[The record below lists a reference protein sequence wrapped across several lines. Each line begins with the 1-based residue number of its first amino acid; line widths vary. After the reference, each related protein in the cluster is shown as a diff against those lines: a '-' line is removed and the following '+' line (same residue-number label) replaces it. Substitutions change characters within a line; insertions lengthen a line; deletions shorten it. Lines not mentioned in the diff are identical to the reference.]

1 MPYFYAA
8 WGVWVFKTEGVP
20 LCSYCKN
27 AYICTKFLI
36 QMVMPILNYIVLG
49 AIFSLAPA
57 GVIWLCRR
65 FPLLDNIGPIMI
77 LYALGMIVGNL
88 PLDIPEMAT
97 VQDIATSAS
106 IPLAIPM
113 MLFCCR
119 FTRSDASTQL
129 KTVISGFLSVAIA
142 VVVGYIFFGKQI
154 PEGDKIGGIM
164 SGMYTGGMLN
174 AAAIQA
180 IFQVEEQNYVVMC
193 SYDIVISF
201 LYLVFLVAVGYK
213 IFRRL
218 YGEKGTKSLTES
230 EKEELDREIA
240 EAKRNPYAN
249 LWSREGMMELAKILG
264 WTIAVVGV
272 AYASTLLFHKDWF
285 MVVFI
290 LVLSTLGVVCS
301 FLKPVRKLGR
311 SFDIG
316 MYLIYIFSIAMAS
329 MADFSKLNLA
339 DGLNQ
344 ILFLTVTVFGS
355 LVLHAIFCRFMRV
368 DADSMTVSSVS
379 FINSPPFVPMM
390 VAVLKNRK
398 TLIVGLGAGIV
409 GYALGNHFGVLM
421 ASLLERL

>member
-1 MPYFYAA
+1 M
-8 WGVWVFKTEGVP
+8 
-20 LCSYCKN
+20 S
-27 AYICTKFLI
+27 
-36 QMVMPILNYIVLG
+36 ILNFVVLG
-49 AIFSLAPA
+49 AIFCLTPA

-77 LYALGMIVGNL
+77 LYAIGMIIGNL
-88 PLDIPEMAT
+88 PLNIPEMAMA
-97 VQDIATSAS
+97 QEIATSAS

-119 FTRSDASTQL
+119 FTRNDASTQL
-129 KTVISGFLSVAIA
+129 KVVISGFLSVVIA
-142 VVVGYIFFGKQI
+142 VVIGYILFGKQV

-180 IFQVEEQNYVVMC
+180 IFKVQEQNYIMMC

-201 LYLVFLVAVGYK
+201 LYLVFLVSIGYK

-218 YGEKGTKSLTES
+218 YGEKGNATLTES
-230 EKEELDREIA
+230 EREDLEKQIA
-240 EAKRNPYAN
+240 EAKRNPYQG
-249 LWSREGMMELAKILG
+249 LWSKSGLKELAKILG
-264 WTIAVVGV
+264 YAIIVVGL
-272 AYASTLLFHKDWF
+272 AAASTLPFDPKWF
-285 MVVFI
+285 MVIFI
-290 LVLSTLGVVCS
+290 LVLSTLGVVFS
-301 FLKPVRKLGR
+301 FFKPVRKLER

-329 MADFSKLNLA
+329 MADFSELSLA

-344 ILFLTVTVFGS
+344 ILFLTITVFGS
-355 LVLHAIFCRFMRV
+355 LLLHAIFCRVMRV
-368 DADSMTVSSVS
+368 DADSMVVSSVS

-390 VAVLKNRK
+390 VAVLKNKK

-421 ASLLERL
+421 ASLLEIL

>member
-1 MPYFYAA
+1 MA
-8 WGVWVFKTEGVP
+8 
-20 LCSYCKN
+20 
-27 AYICTKFLI
+27 II
-36 QMVMPILNYIVLG
+36 NYIALA
-49 AIFSLAPA
+49 AIFCLTPA

-65 FPLLDNIGPIMI
+65 FPLLENIGPIMI
-77 LYALGMIVGNL
+77 LYALGMLIGNL
-88 PLDIPEMAT
+88 PLDIPEMALA
-97 VQDIATSAS
+97 QEIATSAT

-113 MLFCCR
+113 MLFSCR

-129 KTVISGFLSVAIA
+129 KVVISGFLSVAIA
-142 VVVGYIFFGKQI
+142 VVVGYLLWGKHI

-180 IFQVEEQNYVVMC
+180 IFRVEEQNYVIMC

-201 LYLVFLVAVGYK
+201 LYLVFLVSVGYK
-213 IFRRL
+213 LFRRL
-218 YGEKGTKSLTES
+218 YGEKGNTTLSAS
-230 EKEELDREIA
+230 EQAELDRQIA
-240 EAKRNPYAN
+240 EAKRNPYTG
-249 LWSREGMMELAKILG
+249 LGSRAGLKELAKIVG
-264 WTIAVVGV
+264 YSVAVAAIAGGI
-272 AYASTLLFHKDWF
+272 ALPFGDDWF
-285 MVVFI
+285 MVIFI

-301 FLKPVRKLGR
+301 FIKPIRKLER

-329 MADFSKLNLA
+329 MADFSELKVA

-344 ILFLTVTVFGS
+344 ILFLTITVFGS
-355 LVLHAIFCRFMRV
+355 LLLHAIFCRLMRV

-390 VAVLKNRK
+390 VAVLKNKK

-421 ASLLERL
+421 AKILENL

>member
-1 MPYFYAA
+1 M
-8 WGVWVFKTEGVP
+8 
-20 LCSYCKN
+20 S
-27 AYICTKFLI
+27 
-36 QMVMPILNYIVLG
+36 ILNYVVLG
-49 AIFSLAPA
+49 AIFCFAPA

-77 LYALGMIVGNL
+77 LYAIGMIIGNL
-88 PLDIPEMAT
+88 PLNIPEMPV

-129 KTVISGFLSVAIA
+129 KVVISGFLSVAIA
-142 VVVGYIFFGKQI
+142 GVVGYVFFGKLI

-180 IFQVEEQNYVVMC
+180 IFKVEEQNYIMMC

-201 LYLVFLVAVGYK
+201 LYLIFVVAIGYK

-218 YGEKGTKSLTES
+218 YGEQGSAALSES
-230 EKEELDREIA
+230 EQAELDRQLA
-240 EAKRNPYAN
+240 EAKRNPYAG
-249 LWSREGMMELAKILG
+249 LWSKSGMKELAKIVG
-264 WTIAVVGV
+264 YTIVVV
-272 AYASTLLFHKDWF
+272 ALAAASTLPFDDAWF
-285 MVVFI
+285 MVIFI
-290 LVLSTLGVVCS
+290 LVLSTLGVVFS
-301 FLKPVRKLGR
+301 FFKPVQKLER

-329 MADFSKLNLA
+329 MADFSNLKLA

-344 ILFLTVTVFGS
+344 ILFLTITVFGS
-355 LVLHAIFCRFMRV
+355 LLLHAIFCRVMRV
-368 DADSMTVSSVS
+368 DADSMVVSSVS

-390 VAVLKNRK
+390 VAVLKNKR

-421 ASLLERL
+421 ASLLGLL

>member
-1 MPYFYAA
+1 MTIFVGNLEPH
-8 WGVWVFKTEGVP
+8 
-20 LCSYCKN
+20 
-27 AYICTKFLI
+27 I
-36 QMVMPILNYIVLG
+36 VMSILLL
-49 AIFSLAPA
+49 AIIFCLAPA

-77 LYALGMIVGNL
+77 LYAIGMLIGNL
-88 PLDIPEMAT
+88 PFDIPNMAV
-97 VQDIATSAS
+97 VQQVATEDT

-113 MLFCCR
+113 MLFSCR
-119 FTRSDASTQL
+119 FTRRDANIQL
-129 KTVISGFLSVAIA
+129 KVVISGFLSVAVA
-142 VVVGYIFFGKQI
+142 VAVGYLLFGKHI

-164 SGMYTGGMLN
+164 SGMYTGGMVN

-180 IFQVEEQNYVVMC
+180 IFHVEEQNYVMMC

-218 YGEKGTKSLTES
+218 YGEKSNAQLTES
-230 EKEELDREIA
+230 EKAELDNQIA
-240 EAKRNPYAN
+240 AAKRNPYKG
-249 LWSREGMMELAKILG
+249 LWSKAGLKELAKIVGYAIIVVALA
-264 WTIAVVGV
+264 AVT
-272 AYASTLLFHKDWF
+272 TLPFSADSFL
-285 MVVFI
+285 VIFI
-290 LVLSTLGVVCS
+290 LALSTLGVLFS
-301 FLKPVRKLGR
+301 FMNPVRKLER

-329 MADFSKLNLA
+329 MADFSNLNLT

-344 ILFLTVTVFGS
+344 IIFLTIAVFGS
-355 LVLHAIFCRFMRV
+355 LLLHAIFCRLMRV

-390 VAVLKNRK
+390 VAVLKNK
-398 TLIVGLGAGIV
+398 NTLIVGLGAGIV

-421 ASLLERL
+421 ASLLGWL

>member
-1 MPYFYAA
+1 M
-8 WGVWVFKTEGVP
+8 
-20 LCSYCKN
+20 S
-27 AYICTKFLI
+27 
-36 QMVMPILNYIVLG
+36 ILNLVAIS
-49 AIFSLAPA
+49 AIFCLAPA

-77 LYALGMIVGNL
+77 LYAIGMLLGNL
-88 PLDIPEMAT
+88 PINIPEMA
-97 VQDIATSAS
+97 VAQEIATSAS

-129 KTVISGFLSVAIA
+129 KVIISGFLSVAIA
-142 VVVGYIFFGKQI
+142 VVVGYLFFGKQM

-164 SGMYTGGMLN
+164 AGMYTGGMLN

-180 IFQVEEQNYVVMC
+180 IFRVEEQSYIMMC

-201 LYLVFLVAVGYK
+201 LYLVFLVSVGYK

-218 YGEKGTKSLTES
+218 YGASSDVTLTES
-230 EKEELDREIA
+230 EKAELDRQIA
-240 EAKRNPYAN
+240 EAKRNPYEG
-249 LWSREGMMELAKILG
+249 LWSRAGLIDLAKIVG
-264 WTIAVVGV
+264 YTIVVVGL
-272 AYASTLLFHKDWF
+272 AAATTLPFDDEWF
-285 MVVFI
+285 MVIFI
-290 LVLSTLGVVCS
+290 LALSTLGVACS
-301 FLKPVRKLGR
+301 FVKPIRKLER

-329 MADFSKLNLA
+329 MADFSNLKLA

-344 ILFLTVTVFGS
+344 ILFLTITVFGS
-355 LVLHAIFCRFMRV
+355 LLLHAIFCRVMRV

-390 VAVLKNRK
+390 VAVLKNKR

-421 ASLLERL
+421 ASLLGLL

>member
-1 MPYFYAA
+1 M
-8 WGVWVFKTEGVP
+8 
-20 LCSYCKN
+20 S
-27 AYICTKFLI
+27 
-36 QMVMPILNYIVLG
+36 ILNLL
-49 AIFSLAPA
+49 AISLIFCLAPA

-77 LYALGMIVGNL
+77 LYALGMIIGNL
-88 PLDIPEMAT
+88 PIDVPEMAIA
-97 VQDIATSAS
+97 QDVATSAS
-106 IPLAIPM
+106 VPLAIPM

-119 FTRSDASTQL
+119 FTRSDARTQL
-129 KTVISGFLSVAIA
+129 KVVVSGFLSVAIA
-142 VVVGYIFFGKQI
+142 VVVGYMLFGKHI
-154 PEGDKIGGIM
+154 SEGDKIGGIM
-164 SGMYTGGMLN
+164 AGMYTGGMLN

-180 IFQVEEQNYVVMC
+180 IFRVEEQNYVVMC

-213 IFRRL
+213 LFRRL
-218 YGEKGTKSLTES
+218 YGEKGQTTLSES
-230 EKEELDREIA
+230 EKAELDRQIA
-240 EAKRNPYAN
+240 EAKRNPYAG
-249 LWSREGMMELAKILG
+249 LWSKEGLKELAKIVGYTL
-264 WTIAVVGV
+264 VVV
-272 AYASTLLFHKDWF
+272 ALAAASTLPFDDAWF
-285 MVVFI
+285 MVIFI
-290 LVLSTLGVVCS
+290 LVLSTLGVVFS
-301 FLKPVRKLGR
+301 FLKPVRKLER

-329 MADFSKLNLA
+329 MADFSELKLA
-339 DGLNQ
+339 DGINQ
-344 ILFLTVTVFGS
+344 ILFLTITVFGS
-355 LVLHAIFCRFMRV
+355 LLLHAIFCRVMRV

>member
-1 MPYFYAA
+1 M
-8 WGVWVFKTEGVP
+8 
-20 LCSYCKN
+20 S
-27 AYICTKFLI
+27 
-36 QMVMPILNYIVLG
+36 ILNYVVLG
-49 AIFSLAPA
+49 AIFCFAPA

-77 LYALGMIVGNL
+77 LYAIGMIIGNL
-88 PLDIPEMAT
+88 PLNIPEMPV

-129 KTVISGFLSVAIA
+129 KVVISGFLSVAIA
-142 VVVGYIFFGKQI
+142 VVVGYVFFGKLI

-164 SGMYTGGMLN
+164 SGMYTGGMRN
-174 AAAIQA
+174 PAAIQA
-180 IFQVEEQNYVVMC
+180 IFKAEEQNYIMMC

-201 LYLVFLVAVGYK
+201 LYLIFVVAIGYK

-218 YGEKGTKSLTES
+218 YGEQGSATLSES
-230 EKEELDREIA
+230 EQAELDRQIA
-240 EAKRNPYAN
+240 EAKRNPYAG
-249 LWSREGMMELAKILG
+249 LWSKSGMKELAKIVG
-264 WTIAVVGV
+264 YTIVVVALAAV
-272 AYASTLLFHKDWF
+272 STLPFDDAWF
-285 MVVFI
+285 MVIFI
-290 LVLSTLGVVCS
+290 LVLSTLGVVFS
-301 FLKPVRKLGR
+301 FFKPVQKLER

-316 MYLIYIFSIAMAS
+316 MYLIYIFSMAMAS
-329 MADFSKLNLA
+329 MADFSNLKLA

-344 ILFLTVTVFGS
+344 ILFLTITVFGS
-355 LVLHAIFCRFMRV
+355 LLLHAIFCRIMRV
-368 DADSMTVSSVS
+368 DADSMVVSSVS

-390 VAVLKNRK
+390 VAVLKNKK

-421 ASLLERL
+421 ASLLGLL

>member
-1 MPYFYAA
+1 M
-8 WGVWVFKTEGVP
+8 
-20 LCSYCKN
+20 S
-27 AYICTKFLI
+27 
-36 QMVMPILNYIVLG
+36 ILNFVVLG
-49 AIFSLAPA
+49 AIFCLTPA

-77 LYALGMIVGNL
+77 LYAIGMIIGNL
-88 PLDIPEMAT
+88 PLNIPEMAMA
-97 VQDIATSAS
+97 QEIATSAS

-119 FTRSDASTQL
+119 FTRNDASTQL
-129 KTVISGFLSVAIA
+129 KVVISGFLSVVIA
-142 VVVGYIFFGKQI
+142 VVIGYILFGKQI

-180 IFQVEEQNYVVMC
+180 IFKVQEQNYIMMC

-201 LYLVFLVAVGYK
+201 LYLVFLVSIGYK

-218 YGEKGTKSLTES
+218 YGEKGNATLTES
-230 EKEELDREIA
+230 EREDLEKQIA
-240 EAKRNPYAN
+240 EAKRNPYQG
-249 LWSREGMMELAKILG
+249 LWSKSGLKELAKILG
-264 WTIAVVGV
+264 YTIIVVGL
-272 AYASTLLFHKDWF
+272 AAASTLPFDPKWF
-285 MVVFI
+285 MVIFI
-290 LVLSTLGVVCS
+290 LVLSTLGVVFS
-301 FLKPVRKLGR
+301 FFKPVRKLER

-329 MADFSKLNLA
+329 MADFSELSLA

-344 ILFLTVTVFGS
+344 ILFLTIAVFGS
-355 LVLHAIFCRFMRV
+355 LLLHAIFCRMMRV
-368 DADSMTVSSVS
+368 DADSMVVSSVS

-390 VAVLKNRK
+390 VAVLKNKK

-421 ASLLERL
+421 ASLLEIL